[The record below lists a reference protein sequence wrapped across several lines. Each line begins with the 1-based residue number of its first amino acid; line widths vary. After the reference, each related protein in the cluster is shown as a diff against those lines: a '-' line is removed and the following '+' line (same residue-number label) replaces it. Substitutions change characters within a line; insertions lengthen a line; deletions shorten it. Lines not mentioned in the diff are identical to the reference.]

1 MQRQLHTRARDH
13 EDFYKQLSSS
23 EDGFAKVAEY
33 FGKGIFDSGDEDELA
48 TPASERGPLI
58 ADESHREGHRG
69 AGQAS
74 RPAPTMGRRPGR
86 GIGPAY

>member
-1 MQRQLHTRARDH
+1 MQRQLHTRAKDH

-48 TPASERGPLI
+48 APASERGPLTG
-58 ADESHREGHRG
+58 DESHQQSQRG

-74 RPAPTMGRRPGR
+74 QPAQAKGRLAGR